1 MNWDEE
7 WEWMARRV
15 IHNAGCYP
23 IEEWLGIAYLCFA
36 EQMDGY
42 DPTKCE
48 NPLTYFAYRLRERI
62 QNERRYN
69 SSIIHIPVK
78 KRGTVKA
85 PSFACIDEPVSG
97 DGALLADI
105 LADPNAK
112 VGEIA
117 PISVAE
123 ILDMVDPDDR
133 MLFVR
138 HHLEGVS
145 MEQMASESGVTR
157 QAIHAK
163 MNRIRTELQKKLKK
177 SGRLD

>member
-1 MNWDEE
+1 MRWDEN
-7 WEWMARRV
+7 WERMARRV
-15 IHNAGCYP
+15 IHSAGCYP
-23 IEEWLGIAYLCFA
+23 IEEWLGIAYICFA

-42 DPTKCE
+42 DPDKCE
-48 NPLTYFAYRLRERI
+48 NPLTYFAYRLKERI

-69 SSIIHIPVK
+69 QSLIHIPVK
-78 KRGTVKA
+78 KRGIVEA
-85 PSFACIDEPVSG
+85 PTFACIDEPVG
-97 DGALLADI
+97 DGALLADM

-123 ILDMVDPDDR
+123 ILEMVDPNNQA
-133 MLFVR
+133 LFVR

-145 MEQMASESGVTR
+145 MEQIASESGVTR

-163 MNRIRTELQKKLKK
+163 MSKIRTELQKKLRK
-177 SGRLD
+177 SGKLG